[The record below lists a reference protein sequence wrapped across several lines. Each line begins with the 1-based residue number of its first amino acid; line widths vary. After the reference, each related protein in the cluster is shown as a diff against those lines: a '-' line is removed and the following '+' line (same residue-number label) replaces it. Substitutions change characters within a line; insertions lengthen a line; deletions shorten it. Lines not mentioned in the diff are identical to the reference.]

1 MHHFSSPTLLKGSR
15 GQVRPETGQKPNTN
29 LYYRPTLRLPTA
41 ILPLRVPVAVLQR
54 PATRVAAAPG
64 TPGTHGSRAHLGVVV
79 HPHVDSAVHWQ
90 FGILISQVFGRFS
103 AKLGPKT
110 PLERRGSSCSAGC
123 SKNQPPRPIL
133 RPFRGNSEF
142 GNHPLQ

>member
-1 MHHFSSPTLLKGSR
+1 MSVAHGVGGVSFRRAVPEAFEFTNFSVHTEPGYLKA
-15 GQVRPETGQKPNTN
+15 VWPEIIGP
-29 LYYRPTLRLPTA
+29 
-41 ILPLRVPVAVLQR
+41 
-54 PATRVAAAPG
+54 
-64 TPGTHGSRAHLGVVV
+64 
-79 HPHVDSAVHWQ
+79 
-90 FGILISQVFGRFS
+90 VFGQFS

-123 SKNQPPRPIL
+123 TKNQPRRPIL